1 MAQRISNS
9 GLPAGKPLLIL
20 LTAVACWVIGTGA
33 SNAAEKDDSAID
45 EIVVSV
51 SRRATAS
58 SDISAV
64 HTVVDQSQVELS
76 QIAIDALDDA
86 PGVYLQ
92 QTTPGQGAVILRG
105 LRGSSILHLVDGMR
119 LNNAI
124 FRDAPTQY
132 AALVPVSAIERVEV
146 IRGTP
151 TSLYGSD
158 AVGGAVQFVTRLPT
172 FTEAEPAMKGH
183 VVAGLNSAE
192 RLRSLRATVDA
203 GHQALAG
210 SVSVEHLS
218 TDNRQVGQGDTVSNS
233 DYSATAARAVLVYT
247 PDDQQQT
254 LLDVHYANQPLTPRS
269 DELTAGFGQTEPA
282 SAEFFFE
289 PDRRVFVHA
298 AHRRDDAALGLDWNA
313 SVIWQRVDDD
323 RRTRDFGSDRRRRER
338 NRSDLAGVM
347 VTAGRNFSTG
357 DWLVG
362 GEYYH
367 DTISSAR
374 TDTDIVDGTSSAV
387 TPRFPDGAT
396 LDQAAVFWHAN
407 MQPGER
413 HAFQGGI
420 RLSRVVTDLPSTA
433 LSPSAKVSTTDWS
446 GDIGWQWD
454 IDSRWQAIANLGA
467 GFRAPNI
474 FDLGTLGAR
483 PGNRFN
489 VPNTSLASERV
500 VHGDVGFRFR
510 QSDWQMEAVIFA
522 LDYRDRIASRSTG
535 ETTVDGRDI
544 VQSGNAATSDLRGA
558 ELNLTGY
565 FGERTRIDANV
576 LYTRGTQSIDG
587 ITEPADRIP
596 PLSARLAASFTLR
609 PAFDL
614 RVEWQTADR
623 QNRLSDR
630 DIADPRIDPAG
641 TPGWSVVNAM
651 IDWRGND
658 ATNITLGI
666 DNLFDRRFRQHGSGI
681 DAVGRNFS
689 VVIRHRW

>member
-1 MAQRISNS
+1 MAQRTSNPV
-9 GLPAGKPLLIL
+9 LPTGKPLLIL
-20 LTAVACWVIGTGA
+20 LAAVAGWLVGTGT
-33 SNAAEKDDSAID
+33 SDAAEDDDGSID

-58 SDISAV
+58 SDLSAV
-64 HTVVDQSQVELS
+64 HTVVDQSRVESS
-76 QIAIDALDDA
+76 QIAIGALADA

-172 FTEAEPAMKGH
+172 STGAEPALNGH
-183 VVAGLNSAE
+183 LVAGVNSAE

-203 GHQALAG
+203 GNQAWAG
-210 SVSVEHLS
+210 SVSLEHLS
-218 TDNRQVGQGDTVSNS
+218 TGNRQVGDGDTVSNS
-233 DYSATAARAVLVYT
+233 DYSASAARAVLVYT
-247 PDDQQQT
+247 PDDQRQT
-254 LLDVHYANQPLTPRS
+254 LLDVHYANQPLTPR
-269 DELTAGFGQTEPA
+269 DELPAGFGQVEPA

-289 PDRRVFVHA
+289 PDRRIFVHA
-298 AHRRDDAALGLDWNA
+298 AHRQDDAALGLDWNA
-313 SVIWQRVDDD
+313 SIIWQRVDDD
-323 RRTRDFGSDRRRRER
+323 RRTRDFGSDQRRRER
-338 NRSDLAGVM
+338 NRSDLGGIM
-347 VTAGRNFSTG
+347 VTAGRSFDTG
-357 DWLVG
+357 DWLIG

-374 TDTDIVDGTSSAV
+374 TDTNIVDGTRSVV

-396 LDQAAVFWHAN
+396 LDQAAVFWHTSVRPSE
-407 MQPGER
+407 Q
-413 HAFQGGI
+413 HALQGGI
-420 RLSRVVTDLPSTA
+420 RLSRVVTDLPPTA

-489 VPNTSLASERV
+489 VPNTSLTSERV
-500 VHGDVGFRFR
+500 VHGDVGLRFS
-510 QSDWQMEAVIFA
+510 QPDWQMEAVIFS
-522 LDYRDRIASRSTG
+522 LDYRDRIASRNTG
-535 ETTVDGRDI
+535 ESTVDGRDI
-544 VQSGNAATSDLRGA
+544 VQSANAATSDLRGA
-558 ELNLTGY
+558 ELSMTGY
-565 FGERTRIDANV
+565 LGERTRIDANV
-576 LYTRGTQSIDG
+576 LYTRGTQSIDS

-596 PLSARLAASFTLR
+596 PLSVRLAASHTLR
-609 PAFDL
+609 PTIDL
-614 RVEWQTADR
+614 RIEWQTADR

-630 DIADPRIDPAG
+630 DIGDPRINPTG
-641 TPGWSVVNAM
+641 TPGWSVINATV
-651 IDWRGND
+651 DWRSSD
-658 ATNITLGI
+658 ATDITLGI
-666 DNLFDRRFRQHGSGI
+666 DNLFDRRYRQHGSGI
-681 DAVGRNFS
+681 DAVGRNFHA
-689 VVIRHRW
+689 VIRHRW